1 MANGAFKF
9 KDNSGNVVAHISGSG
24 TGIMVS
30 GSALGLTGSVDV
42 VGSLSVNGSPII
54 SNYSQLTSSLDTRY
68 VLSGS
73 ITQTTWDNIASKP
86 AGIVS
91 GSGQVQ
97 YSGITGAPSGLLS
110 GSSQVQYSGIT
121 GIPSGIISSS
131 IQESGFG
138 YAITGS
144 NTFQGNQTINGNL
157 IVTGSLTA
165 QQFIVSSSVTYLTE
179 SFSSGSNVFGDS
191 MDDYHNFTGSVN
203 ITGSLQLP
211 KYASNPS
218 GTVSG
223 QIYYNTTDNNIYRYN
238 GSFWLSAAGSSGS
251 SGTSGANGQAG
262 SSGTSGTNGQAG
274 SSGTSGSNGQAGSS
288 GTSGTNGQAGSS
300 GTSGTNGQAGS
311 SGTSGSNGQAGSSG
325 TSGTN
330 GQAGSSGT
338 SGSTGAAGS
347 SGTSGA
353 AIINNNT
360 ANYVLTATGTAGTIQ
375 GNSGLT
381 FSSGTLTATTFSGA
395 LSGNASTATQ
405 VTQTLTGTNAANLLY
420 APIADNDFARIRV
433 GGDATN
439 SGWME
444 LATAD
449 DGTEPI
455 YVRQYTGTFVTVTR
469 TATLLDGAGNT
480 TFPGTINGLTVS
492 SGTITSGTWNGSTI
506 GNAYLTN
513 SSFYLGSTS
522 ISLGRASATLNLA
535 GVNTDGYAASLN
547 GYANQTIY
555 TILDGPANG
564 PVIKVRY
571 DSATANRYIDIGSK
585 DGNGVYSEGLKLY
598 NGSTMTWLGNTVY
611 HSGNVPTWNQNTTGT
626 ASNITAYTINQNVGS
641 SNSPTFS
648 DLLLNGGLTV
658 NGSLSRGTY
667 TAGSNY
673 VTGADNIVLKGNAS
687 GVSGIFFESEKD
699 GVVIN
704 HPSDFGFIQFFP
716 YGIGGSSGESNRL
729 VIGVSNDA
737 DDLIVMNPVDINGLK
752 LRAGVGTT
760 EYTIYHSGNVPTWN
774 QNTTGTASNITAYTI
789 NQSVGTT
796 NSPSFSGVNLDYSLH
811 VNQANNAASAS
822 GGITLWSNADTTT
835 SYIGFKNSSSTGWG
849 VHGAISSGD
858 YATYFVMDTVTRGW
872 IFRYANV
879 GGTNFSGTNVASISN
894 GGTLTVNGNVMPT
907 TNNSSNLGSASVG
920 WANVYT
926 NDLHLSNMNKPEGN
940 DVDGTNGTWTI
951 QEGSENLYI
960 INNNNGKKFKI
971 SLEEVK

>member
-86 AGIVS
+86 SGIVS
-91 GSGQVQ
+91 GSSQVQ

-121 GIPSGIISSS
+121 GTPSGIISSS

-144 NTFQGNQTINGNL
+144 NTFQANQTINGNL

-165 QQFIVSSSVTYLTE
+165 QQFIVSSSVTYLTT
-179 SFSSGSNVFGDS
+179 SFASGSTKFGD
-191 MDDYHNFTGSVN
+191 DTGDNHNFTGSLYVTGALRIPTASSTSN
-203 ITGSLQLP
+203 ITGTAAGQLF
-211 KYASNPS
+211 
-218 GTVSG
+218 
-223 QIYYNTTDNNIYRYN
+223 YNTTDNNIYRYN

-251 SGTSGANGQAG
+251 SGTSGSTGASG
-262 SSGTSGTNGQAG
+262 SSGTSGSTGAAG

-288 GTSGTNGQAGSS
+288 GTSGSNGQAGSS

-360 ANYVLTATGTAGTIQ
+360 STYVLTATGTAGTIQ
-375 GNSGLT
+375 GNSGFT
-381 FSSGTLTATTFSGA
+381 FNSGTVTATTFSGA

-420 APIADNDFARIRV
+420 APIADNDYARIRV

-449 DGTEPI
+449 DGNEPI
-455 YVRQYTGTFVTVTR
+455 YVRQYTGVFATVTR
-469 TATLLDGAGNT
+469 TATLLDGSGNT
-480 TFPGTINGLTVS
+480 IFPGNINGLTVS
-492 SGTITSGTWNGSTI
+492 GGTITSGTWNGSAI
-506 GNAYLTN
+506 GNAYLAN

-547 GYANQTIY
+547 GYANQTLY

-585 DGNGVYSEGLKLY
+585 DGNGVYSEGLKIY
-598 NGSTMTWLGNTVY
+598 NGTTLTFAGYTVY

-626 ASNITAYTINQNVGS
+626 ASNITAYTVNQSVGTGD
-641 SNSPTFS
+641 SPTFS
-648 DLLLNGGLTV
+648 SVSLNGGLTI

-667 TAGSNY
+667 TSGSNY

-699 GVVIN
+699 GTNIN

-752 LRAGVGTT
+752 LRVGVGTT

-774 QNTTGTASNITAYTI
+774 QNTTGTASNITTYTI
-789 NQSVGTT
+789 NQSVGTGNAPT
-796 NSPSFSGVNLDYSLH
+796 FAGGTINGSLYVN
-811 VNQANNAASAS
+811 ANNDITTLAGSLTLYSS
-822 GGITLWSNADTTT
+822 GNATT
-835 SYIGFKNSSSTGWG
+835 SMIMFKNTTGLG
-849 VHGAISSGD
+849 YGNHGAITGG
-858 YATYFVMDTVTRGW
+858 YNTYFVMDTTDRGW
-872 IFRYANV
+872 VWRNATTS
-879 GGTNFSGTNVASISN
+879 TNIASISN
-894 GGTLTVNGNVMPT
+894 TGTITANGNIMPT

-940 DVDGTNGTWTI
+940 DIDGTNGTWTI
-951 QEGSENLYI
+951 QEGVENLYI